1 MYVSI
6 TTSRV
11 NGKDAVEFE
20 KFLADFL
27 PKVKE
32 QPGAEV
38 IYHYSRPGK
47 SDECS
52 VVIWRDEESFTAYD
66 KGELAME
73 RLSFELNHGIK
84 SVREAYPTSF
94 FL

>member
-20 KFLADFL
+20 KFLAEFL
-27 PKVKE
+27 PRVKE

-38 IYHYSRPGK
+38 VVHYARPGK

-52 VVIWRDEESFTAYD
+52 VIIWRDAESFAAYD
-66 KGELAME
+66 GSELAME
-73 RLSFELNHGIK
+73 MLSFELNHGIK
-84 SVREAYPTSF
+84 SVREAYPTLF